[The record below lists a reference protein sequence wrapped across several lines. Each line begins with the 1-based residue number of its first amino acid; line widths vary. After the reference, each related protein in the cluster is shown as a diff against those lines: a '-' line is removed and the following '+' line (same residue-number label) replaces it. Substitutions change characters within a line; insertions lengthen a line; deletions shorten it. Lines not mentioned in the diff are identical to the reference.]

1 MTKYQIICVIRWRS
15 NENCCRR
22 HKLRRALISSFASS
36 TKQSSEDDIK
46 PEIEKIPLIMKSGSD
61 NLIASNIQRLRKQ
74 IKAKGIK
81 NPFYEPELNQ
91 SEFFNSQACK
101 DLASFKQ
108 KSDVIISSQMTPD
121 LKNVKNLYARHLSRK
136 LSYHLKDEYK

>member
-1 MTKYQIICVIRWRS
+1 VTKCQIICVIRWRS

-36 TKQSSEDDIK
+36 TKQSSDDDIM
-46 PEIEKIPLIMKSGSD
+46 PEIEKISLIMKSGSD
-61 NLIASNIQRLRKQ
+61 NLIASSMQCLRKR
-74 IKAKGIK
+74 IKAKGIEI
-81 NPFYEPELNQ
+81 PFYEPQLNE

-108 KSDVIISSQMTPD
+108 KPNAIISSQMTPD
-121 LKNVKNLYARHLSRK
+121 LKDVKNFYARHLSRK
-136 LSYHLKDEYK
+136 LSYDFKNEYK